1 MASDIFL
8 KIAFPH
14 ESLAHRV
21 DHQLVKLGTDFDRLG
36 ESFLDLI
43 ADALKFND
51 VPGRAHDALI
61 KHDVQSTGLDFIK
74 LEDDFLRLDDVLHRF
89 DDAILDFMGH
99 IKFSSGEIG
108 TDQGAPN
115 LGDHFLKLD
124 ADLKLTGL
132 DTITL
137 GQDFLKLSDSQT
149 ENPNTAFEITGG

>member
-61 KHDVQSTGLDFIK
+61 KHCRAPDSISSSSRTT
-74 LEDDFLRLDDVLHRF
+74 
-89 DDAILDFMGH
+89 
-99 IKFSSGEIG
+99 SSGWMTCC
-108 TDQGAPN
+108 TDSTTQSSISWATSSSRPARSVPI
-115 LGDHFLKLD
+115 KVPRTS
-124 ADLKLTGL
+124 A
-132 DTITL
+132 TI
-137 GQDFLKLSDSQT
+137 S
-149 ENPNTAFEITGG
+149 